1 MASEFIPFNR
11 PYATG
16 KEHGYIQNALDSL
29 HVSGD
34 GRFSKLCH
42 QWIEQ
47 RSGCARALLTHSC
60 TSALDLAAMLLD
72 LKSGDEVIVPSFTF
86 VSSAN
91 AFVLRGATPVFVD
104 VRADTLNLDE
114 RLLERAITPRTKA
127 IVTMHYA
134 GVACEMDE
142 IMRMSSAHGVAVIE
156 DNAHGIFG
164 KYRGQMLGTFGVTAA
179 LSFNETTNFTCGEGG
194 AILINDRA
202 FIERA
207 EIIREKGT
215 NRSRFFRGEV
225 DKYTWVDVGSSY
237 LMSDVLAAFLYGQL
251 EARQLVQARRREIW
265 NRYDAALA
273 DWAAQR
279 QGRRPIIPPHCE
291 QSH

>member
-86 VSSAN
+86 VSTAN
-91 AFVLRGATPVFVD
+91 AFVLRGAVPVFVD
-104 VRADTLNLDE
+104 VRPDTLTIDPDAV
-114 RLLERAITPRTKA
+114 RAALTSRTRA
-127 IVTMHYA
+127 VVAVHYA
-134 GVACEMDE
+134 GVACAMDE
-142 IMRMSSAHGVAVIE
+142 
-156 DNAHGIFG
+156 
-164 KYRGQMLGTFGVTAA
+164 
-179 LSFNETTNFTCGEGG
+179 
-194 AILINDRA
+194 
-202 FIERA
+202 
-207 EIIREKGT
+207 
-215 NRSRFFRGEV
+215 
-225 DKYTWVDVGSSY
+225 
-237 LMSDVLAAFLYGQL
+237 LAAIC
-251 EARQLVQARRREIW
+251 ARHVH
-265 NRYDAALA
+265 
-273 DWAAQR
+273 
-279 QGRRPIIPPHCE
+279 G
-291 QSH
+291 